1 LIDRLA
7 FDMGTILPS
16 TSGAMISSAIGVVG
30 SLIARYFTDV
40 RSNDV
45 SAAGAFL
52 TIQTKNMDGSDGGP
66 LEEPFVIDHFADD
79 KPPFV
84 LDQVIV
90 NETSPSY
97 LGKLLAWKAVPLFNV
112 SLSVIPNSEDD
123 VALSSLAYL
132 EQFEVGDFGGAS
144 YGMYNIEMVL
154 TIPRVVPDDP
164 TRESGENLEI
174 KFFNGKILETP
185 GAAGNFGS
193 SSNASREGRLEGK
206 TYKFQFTKCGVNK
219 TPIKKK
225 SWLQNIGSAL
235 IGT

>member
-1 LIDRLA
+1 
-7 FDMGTILPS
+7 
-16 TSGAMISSAIGVVG
+16 MISSAIGVVG

-66 LEEPFVIDHFADD
+66 LAEPFVIDHFADD

-84 LDQVIV
+84 IDPVKV
-90 NETSPSY
+90 NETAPSY
-97 LGKLLAWKAVPLFNV
+97 LGNLIAWKAVPLFNV

-123 VALSSLAYL
+123 VALSTLAYS
-132 EQFEVGDFGGAS
+132 EQFEGSDFGAR

-164 TRESGENLEI
+164 SREKGENLEI
-174 KFFNGKILETP
+174 KFFDGKILETP
-185 GAAGNFGS
+185 GAAGEFGS
-193 SSNASREGRLEGK
+193 SSNASQEGRFEGK
-206 TYKFQFTKCGVNK
+206 TYKFQFTWCRMNK
-219 TPIKKK
+219 TPIAAK
-225 SWLQNIGSAL
+225 SWLSSIGSAL